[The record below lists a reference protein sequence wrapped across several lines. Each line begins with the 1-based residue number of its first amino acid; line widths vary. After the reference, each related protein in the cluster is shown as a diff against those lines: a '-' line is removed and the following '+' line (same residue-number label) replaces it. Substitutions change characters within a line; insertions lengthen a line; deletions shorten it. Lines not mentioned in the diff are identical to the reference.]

1 MCELHHTNKLTACSV
16 DLSYSLDNSIH
27 DTVAGLQTSSP
38 SFIAMTANTYSNSP
52 VTYISPKAF
61 KEGASHESQNKPPSH
76 AVDCWSLVLEP
87 TNGYEVV
94 VDAERTTQAEAE
106 MTKSSIGTSWMLASV
121 DC

>member
-1 MCELHHTNKLTACSV
+1 MCELHHPDKLTSCSV
-16 DLSYSLDNSIH
+16 NLSYSLDNSIH
-27 DTVAGLQTSSP
+27 DAVAGLQTSSP

-52 VTYISPKAF
+52 ITYISPKAF

-87 TNGYEVV
+87 TNGYEVA
-94 VDAERTTQAEAE
+94 VDVQRTNQADAA
-106 MTKSSIGTSWMLASV
+106 MTESSPGISWMLASV